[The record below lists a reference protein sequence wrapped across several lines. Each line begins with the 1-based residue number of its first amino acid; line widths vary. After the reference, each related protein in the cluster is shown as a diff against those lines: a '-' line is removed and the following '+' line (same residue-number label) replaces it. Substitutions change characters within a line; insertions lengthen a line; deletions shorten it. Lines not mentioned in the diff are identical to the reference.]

1 MQLGLDTVSVHVQL
15 LVVTSI
21 WKLINMNSK
30 GRHVIKN
37 SILFHK
43 LNKLHL
49 KMKRASVTA
58 GPASGSNDEDDEN
71 LHDLVTAMEYVMKIL
86 TT

>member
-1 MQLGLDTVSVHVQL
+1 MYAMQLGLDTVSVHVQL

-49 KMKRASVTA
+49 KLKRASVTA
-58 GPASGSNDEDDEN
+58 GPNDEDDEN